1 MVGRYGQAILTIV
14 GTVVGA
20 YFGYPALGAALG
32 SLAGSLLF
40 PTQLPTVSGPRL
52 ADLTQTTSAVGTSI
66 PRVWGTCPVPG
77 AVIYKSDIREII
89 VSEEVGGKGGAQQTV
104 ETPTYYQDF
113 AVGLCEGEDP
123 IALLGPIAGVRRI
136 WANGKCI
143 YDRRPREDGESEADF
158 NSRIAASN
166 VLDTQMVIYLGT
178 EDQEPDPTIEADPH
192 VGVGNVSAFRGYAYI
207 VFINWQNLPEDG
219 NKMPLNWK
227 FEVYTDGALDPTTA
241 FEYSNEYLP
250 PWNTAAEI
258 PIFGSSDYYNFTVRA
273 TGWSYGSGR
282 ARASGSFPTLQLAM
296 NAAAAV
302 ALRQATNFMGYS
314 ILPNSGSTAA
324 RGVLNTAPGEE
335 YRTVGAYDPRA
346 ITLHFNAIP
355 TTKFGRGGNSWPELA
370 AKGMAPGVALH
381 TNGYFL
387 NNDVHNAATAGVY
400 QWWPG
405 NYASAVQY
413 RRSVLI
419 DHAITT
425 GRSSNPGAV
434 LITGDLMIYV
444 ERKGQPP
451 GDQCA
456 VSLPQLPGYCISTR
470 GNLVRLRAWTKVN
483 VSFASLAKV
492 LSKRTTRG
500 VRLPGQSI
508 NHTVSQIATYPLNPA
523 LPHGHA
529 DYDNQTFWETAYNQA
544 VAIGA
549 LPAGWVYGVNYPRTS
564 SFYYRR
570 QLAQDTIETFPVP
583 LPDVVGDILRES
595 GYVADDYNVTALTGK
610 TVLGYS
616 RTRVMAG
623 RAALEP
629 LRQAKF
635 FDGIESNGKIKFVVR
650 GGPIVAEI
658 TSDEL
663 GVTVAGEDTPSRLTT
678 TTADE
683 TTLPRSVRVHYL
695 AISRD
700 YEPGE
705 QISPARAETR
715 ATNDVDVELAMVLE
729 DDEAAQIAEVLWAEA
744 WTARRTHSAVIDAG
758 RQELEPTDPIEVP
771 VDGRMRRV
779 RILSIEDSLP
789 ALRRLDLVRDDDGG
803 YISRAIGTTTGYV
816 RPTLQVASPAE
827 LVLLDLPAIR
837 DEDDDAGIYA
847 AVRPYL
853 TDTTFRG
860 ATILRSADGGA
871 SYTSLGPVG
880 VATPLGYLLQTPTA
894 TEPYTIWDEVTVLRV
909 QMQYGDLESR
919 TESAVLNGANA
930 AAIGAHGRWEIVQFR
945 DAEYLG
951 EGIWLLTGLL
961 RGRRGTE
968 HNIGASVAGDRFVML
983 SMGGLIRLPL
993 NTVEIGVSRLYKIV
1007 ATGTRF
1013 GDAEPQEFTGT
1024 GEALRPFSPVHIE
1037 ADLEADDD
1045 IDISWVRRGR
1055 IGQTLQ
1061 SGTEIALS
1069 EETEG
1074 YEVDILVDGA
1084 VVRTIETD
1092 TPSATYTAIEQGE
1105 DFDSP
1110 APTSITVQVYQMSAI
1125 VGRGH
1130 VGELAIVLAD
1140 LPADTDPA
1148 DVEPDELLVPDADAL
1163 LLPLVYDEVDE
1174 AVAPLTWTRFGDGPR
1189 ITPAGMVGD
1198 GLTARLRATA
1208 GLPGYAT
1215 SNAGNLYLRAT
1226 ITAFDCGARNGTAD
1240 RIVSVCVNDAT
1251 ANPRLEFA
1259 IVDDGALSTEPNI
1272 AVRSYT
1278 GSMQTKRLSRREWR
1292 FACTYPEKTRSSF
1305 GVRPQGILLLDGTVI
1320 TCEHYEEQ
1328 FSTAH
1333 KVDPETGANQGVF
1346 QFAAGLTH
1354 VSAIA
1359 DRPSD
1364 GTVWFLDATTEHLLQ
1379 VDLEASFESQAA
1391 VVLADVDLSA
1401 LTGAVAID
1409 WVVIG
1414 EAEYLLVAENAG
1426 GMIYVFDATDVV
1438 DGATLVAADRV
1449 TRLQG
1454 PANCQGIVF
1463 RLQEQETE
1471 EPEEGEEVEEAVDGL
1486 SVLYVATTGS
1496 GANVRAIDFGTWFET
1511 GTDGESYTGY
1521 LISTHG
1527 APSAMVGDIDI
1538 DEAGNVWMPTE
1549 GRATLADDTDWFAI
1563 WLSPLTGSVENIYSA
1578 YYAGGVV
1585 TVRINDRAFCTLA
1598 WTPTPTPAAVSIG
1611 GPPQAALGQT
1621 NGFFLGTVRDV
1632 VIQGTDYDPDDF
1644 DQGIVYENGGTVD
1657 EYPLEIINPAAEDG
1671 VTGWTNEVGA
1681 LTVDPSPNGGADGGQ
1696 FWNGG
1701 NNAHTKA
1708 RQRLDLSSMV
1718 DFDITRVDAGDCW
1731 AIVRWYAAEFAS
1743 QNDTQALGFR
1753 FLDAA
1758 QVQISETLA
1767 TAVAMD
1773 PSGVWIPRNYAQLVP
1788 ANTRYVDI
1796 LIDMVRVDGTQN
1808 DGWVDLIS
1816 AALYVPTPSE

>member
-1 MVGRYGQAILTIV
+1 VGRYGQAILTIV

-66 PRVWGTCPVPG
+66 PRGWGTFPAPG
-77 AVIYKSDIREII
+77 AVIYKSDLREVI
-89 VSEEVGGKGGAQQTV
+89 VSEDVGGKGGAEQTV

-113 AVGLCEGEDP
+113 AIGLCEGEDP
-123 IALLGPIAGVRRI
+123 IALLGPIAGIRRI

-143 YDRRPREDGESEADF
+143 YDRRPREDGESDADY

-178 EDQEPDPTIEADPH
+178 EDQEPDPTIEADPN
-192 VGVGNVSAFRGYAYI
+192 VGVGNVSGFRGYAYV

-227 FEVYTDGALDPTTA
+227 FEVYTSGALDPTTA

-250 PWNTAAEI
+250 PWNAAAEI
-258 PIFGSSDYYNFTVRA
+258 PIYGGDDYYTFTVRA
-273 TGWSYGSGR
+273 TGWMYASGR
-282 ARASGSFPTLQLAM
+282 ARVSGSWTTLQQAM
-296 NAAAAV
+296 NAAEVV
-302 ALRQATNFMGYS
+302 ALRQALNFMGYS
-314 ILPNSGSTAA
+314 IVPNSGSTAA

-335 YRTVGAYDPRA
+335 HRTVGAYDPRA
-346 ITLHFNAIP
+346 ITLHFNALK
-355 TTKFGRGGNSWPELA
+355 TNNFGRGGNSLAELMA
-370 AKGMAPGVALH
+370 MGFAPGVAVH
-381 TNGYFL
+381 TNGLFL

-405 NYASAVQY
+405 DYYSAARY
-413 RRSVLI
+413 RSSPLI
-419 DHAITT
+419 DHAITS
-425 GRSSNPGAV
+425 GRSSNPGAI

-444 ERKGQPP
+444 TRKGQPP

-470 GNLVRLRAWTKVN
+470 GNLVRLRAWEKVN
-483 VSFASLAKV
+483 VGPFTLAKV
-492 LSKRTTRG
+492 LSRRATK
-500 VRLPGQSI
+500 VVQIPGESI
-508 NHTVSQIATYPLNPA
+508 NHRVSSIATYPLNPA
-523 LPHGHA
+523 LPFGHA
-529 DYDNQTFWETAYNQA
+529 DYNNQPFWEAAYNQA

-549 LPAGWVYGVNYPRTS
+549 LPEGWVYGVNYPRTS
-564 SFYYRR
+564 DFYYRR
-570 QLAQDTIETFPVP
+570 QVAQDTIETFPVP

-595 GYVADDYNVTALTGK
+595 GYVAEDYDVTALEDK
-610 TVLGYS
+610 TVLGYV

-623 RAALEP
+623 RAVIEP

-650 GGPIVAEI
+650 GGPIVGEI
-658 TSDEL
+658 TSDDL
-663 GVTVAGEDTPSRLTT
+663 GVTVAGEEAPSRLTT

-683 TTLPRSVRVHYL
+683 TTLPRTVRVHYL
-695 AISRD
+695 AFSRD

-705 QISPARAETR
+705 QISPARSETR
-715 ATNDVDVELAMVLE
+715 ATNDVDVEVPMVLE

-758 RQELEPTDPIEVP
+758 RQELEPTDPIEIP
-771 VDGRMRRV
+771 VDGRVRRV

-789 ALRRLDLVRDDDGG
+789 ALRRLELVRDDDGS
-803 YISRAIGTTTGYV
+803 YVSRAVGTVPGYV
-816 RPTLQVASPAE
+816 RPTLTIASPAE
-827 LVLLDLPAIR
+827 LVLLDLPALR
-837 DEDDDAGIYA
+837 DEDDNAGVYA

-853 TDTTFRG
+853 TDTNFRG

-880 VATPLGYLLQTPTA
+880 VATPMGYLLQTPGA

-909 QMQYGDLESR
+909 QMQYGELESR
-919 TESAVLNGANA
+919 TESAVLNGANS

-945 DAEYLG
+945 DAEFLG
-951 EGIWLLTGLL
+951 EGIWLLSGLL

-968 HNIGASVAGDRFVML
+968 RNIGVSVMGDRFVML
-983 SMGGLIRLPL
+983 SAGGLIRLPL
-993 NTVEIGVSRLYKIV
+993 NVADIGATRLYKIV
-1007 ATGTRF
+1007 AAGTRF

-1024 GEALRPFSPVHIE
+1024 GEALRPFSPVHLK
-1037 ADLEADDD
+1037 ASREADDD
-1045 IDISWVRRGR
+1045 IEITWVRRGR

-1061 SGTEIALS
+1061 SGTEMALS
-1069 EETEG
+1069 EESEA
-1074 YEVDILVDGA
+1074 YEVDILVADE
-1084 VVRTIETD
+1084 VVRTIETT
-1092 TPSATYTAIEQGE
+1092 TPEAIYTAAEQAE

-1110 APTSITVQVYQMSAI
+1110 APLSIAVEVYQISAT

-1130 VGELAIVLAD
+1130 VGELAIALVD
-1140 LPADTDPA
+1140 LPADSDPA
-1148 DVEPDELLVPDADAL
+1148 DVAPDELFETDADAIL
-1163 LLPLVYDEVDE
+1163 VPLVYDEVDE

-1198 GLTARLRATA
+1198 GLTARLLATA

-1226 ITAFDCGARNGTAD
+1226 IAAFACGARNATAD
-1240 RIVSVCVNDAT
+1240 RVVSVCVNDAT

-1259 IVDDGALSTEPNI
+1259 IVDDSSAANEPNI

-1278 GSMQTKRLSRREWR
+1278 GSMQTKQLSRREWR
-1292 FACTYPEKTRSSF
+1292 FASAYPEKTRGGF
-1305 GVRPQGILLLDGTVI
+1305 GVRPQGILLLDGLVI
-1320 TCEHYEEQ
+1320 TCEHYQEQ

-1333 KVDPETGANQGVF
+1333 RVDPATGANQGVF

-1364 GTVWFLDATTEHLLQ
+1364 GSVWFLDATTEHLLQ
-1379 VDLEASFESQAA
+1379 VDLDASFASQAA

-1401 LTGAVAID
+1401 LTGPVAID
-1409 WVVIG
+1409 WVVID
-1414 EAEYLLVAENAG
+1414 EVEYLLVGENASG
-1426 GMIYVFDATDVV
+1426 LIYVFDGEDVV
-1438 DGATLVAADRV
+1438 DTAILATGDRV
-1449 TRLQG
+1449 KRLQG
-1454 PANCQGIVF
+1454 PANAQGIVF
-1463 RLQEQETE
+1463 RLQAIEDE
-1471 EPEEGEEVEEAVDGL
+1471 EVPEEGDDEEEAASIGI
-1486 SVLYVATTGS
+1486 LYSATTGS
-1496 GANVRAIDFGTWFET
+1496 GALVHAIDFGAWFAT
-1511 GTDGESYTGY
+1511 GTDDESYAGY
-1521 LISTHG
+1521 QLSTHG
-1527 APSAMVGDIDI
+1527 APSAMVGDLDM
-1538 DEAGNVWMPTE
+1538 DEGGNLWMPTE

-1563 WLSPLTGSVENIYSA
+1563 WASPLTGSVENIYSA

-1585 TVRINDRAFCTLA
+1585 TVRINDRTFCTLA
-1598 WTPTPTPAAVSIG
+1598 WTPTPTPAAISIG
-1611 GPPQAALGQT
+1611 GPPQATLGQT
-1621 NGFFLGTVRDV
+1621 NGFFVGTVRDV

-1644 DQGIVYENGGTVD
+1644 DQAIVYENEGTVE
-1657 EYPLEIINPAAEDG
+1657 EYPLAIINPAAEDG
-1671 VTGWTNEVGA
+1671 VTGWTDEAGA
-1681 LTVDPSPNGGADGGQ
+1681 LTVDPSLHGGADGGR

-1708 RQRLDLSSMV
+1708 AQRFDLSTQV
-1718 DFDITRVDAGDCW
+1718 DFDITRLDAGDCW
-1731 AIVRWYAAEFAS
+1731 AIVHWYGSAFGS
-1743 QNDTQALGFR
+1743 QNDSQALGFR

-1758 QVQISETLA
+1758 QVQISENLA
-1767 TAVAMD
+1767 TALAMS
-1773 PSGVWIPRNYAQLVP
+1773 PGSVWIPRSYAQLIP
-1788 ANTRYVDI
+1788 ANARYVDI

-1808 DGWVDLIS
+1808 DGWVDVIS
-1816 AALYVPTPSE
+1816 AALYVPVPSE